1 MFLNTKEEVKYFL
14 TTIGDCIK
22 HKKEELVYYVPEI
35 ARDFITE
42 LELYYKGYFGRDLY
56 NNQYKF
62 KYRGAEY
69 KNSRII
75 MFKK

>member
-35 ARDFITE
+35 I
-42 LELYYKGYFGRDLY
+42 
-56 NNQYKF
+56 
-62 KYRGAEY
+62 
-69 KNSRII
+69 
-75 MFKK
+75 

>member
-42 LELYYKGYFGRDLY
+42 LELYYKGYFGRIY
-56 NNQYKF
+56 
-62 KYRGAEY
+62 
-69 KNSRII
+69 II
-75 MFKK
+75 ININLSIEVLSIKIVG

>member
-42 LELYYKGYFGRDLY
+42 LELYYKRVFWER
-56 NNQYKF
+56 F
-62 KYRGAEY
+62 
-69 KNSRII
+69 I
-75 MFKK
+75 